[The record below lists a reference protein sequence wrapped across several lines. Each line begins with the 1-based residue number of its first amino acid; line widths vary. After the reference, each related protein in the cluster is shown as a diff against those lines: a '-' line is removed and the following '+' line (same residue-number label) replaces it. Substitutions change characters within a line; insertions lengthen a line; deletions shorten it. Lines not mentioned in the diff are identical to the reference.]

1 MVDKTKDEI
10 TFKRGE
16 FREYRATI
24 KVHLGQIV
32 RDIFEDEVIEFDGQS
47 FKHNGESFVLPTLR
61 AAVKKGW
68 LVPAEDE
75 TSVYVPQPAGVEV
88 RPALNTGSKEK
99 IKIETVD
106 DEERVVGTL
115 AGASIGGRPAAT
127 TSIGGAETGEVV
139 GTVKSPAKG
148 KTIIKDA
155 ASAASQISRIGSKRR
170 VAASNR
176 VEAAKPK
183 AKPKAKSKAPAKKAT
198 STKDRPTEV
207 DLGDGYVWSLQ
218 GHWRERVKKAREI
231 TTPDLL
237 RKIQDVETAQGV
249 KTALEKMITRLEA

>member
-1 MVDKTKDEI
+1 MK
-10 TFKRGE
+10 F
-16 FREYRATI
+16 
-24 KVHLGQIV
+24 
-32 RDIFEDEVIEFDGQS
+32 
-47 FKHNGESFVLPTLR
+47 
-61 AAVKKGW
+61 GW
-68 LVPAEDE
+68 QDQGMHFL
-75 TSVYVPQPAGVEV
+75 SQ
-88 RPALNTGSKEK
+88 L
-99 IKIETVD
+99 
-106 DEERVVGTL
+106 
-115 AGASIGGRPAAT
+115 
-127 TSIGGAETGEVV
+127 
-139 GTVKSPAKG
+139 PAKG

-176 VEAAKPK
+176 VGTPESKAKPK
-183 AKPKAKSKAPAKKAT
+183 AKPKAKSKAKKAT